1 MLSTNAKIART
12 QRLVQM
18 LEADAP
24 LLARRVAE
32 LTPEHQHL
40 AKDFAAR
47 LAAHA
52 RAELEKLVQEDSFW
66 NSADFTPEPAD

>member
-1 MLSTNAKIART
+1 MPSINARIART

-24 LLARRVAE
+24 LLAQRVAE
-32 LTPEHQHL
+32 LTPEHQQS

-47 LAAHA
+47 LTAHA
-52 RAELEKLVQEDSFW
+52 RAELEKLIQEDPFG
-66 NSADFTPEPAD
+66 NSADFAPEPAD

>member
-1 MLSTNAKIART
+1 MYSMSAKIART

-32 LTPEHQHL
+32 LTPEHQKS
-40 AKDFAAR
+40 AKDYAAR
-47 LAAHA
+47 LTAHA
-52 RAELEKLVQEDSFW
+52 RAELEKLVEEDSFW

>member
-1 MLSTNAKIART
+1 MASMTAKIART
-12 QRLVQM
+12 QRLVEM

-24 LLARRVAE
+24 LLAQRVAE
-32 LTPEHQHL
+32 LTPEHQQS

-66 NSADFTPEPAD
+66 NSADFMPEPAD

>member
-32 LTPEHQHL
+32 LTPEHQRL

-47 LAAHA
+47 LTAHA